1 MHFIMKAVYSKDFI
15 KSVRLLPWSI
25 RKKLVNLLEIL
36 QENPFHQKLHS
47 KPLMGELKGFY
58 SFRITRDWRVIF
70 SFLNSHKIF
79 LIDVAHR
86 KDIYRQ

>member
-1 MHFIMKAVYSKDFI
+1 MEIVYSNNFI
-15 KSVRLLPWSI
+15 KSA
-25 RKKLVNLLEIL
+25 KLTPKPIKNKLADLLEIIK
-36 QENPFHQKLHS
+36 ENPFDSKLHA

-70 SFLNSHKIF
+70 NFLNSQKIF

-86 KDIYRQ
+86 KDIYK